1 MKNQLHYNYKAPQL
15 VQLEFIPA
23 ALVSAKGIFEKSN
36 TNLETAGTK
45 SSDFANY
52 LISNCV

>member
-1 MKNQLHYNYKAPQL
+1 MKNHLHYNSKAPQL